1 MRILKGFKSRVL
13 KMRILKGLRACFSEM
28 RILKSLAIRAD
39 AKTKTP
45 AGMLALR
52 HLGTILPTRY
62 YTAGDTFRQ
71 GKTEEVSLAHDMSA
85 LLAREM
91 SAFQRRPRVNRS
103 PGGCRDE
110 VHQGRDGAGDEGA
123 GSDFA
128 GDQQADSLV

>member
-13 KMRILKGLRACFSEM
+13 KLRILKGLRASFSEM

-62 YTAGDTFRQ
+62 YTPGDTFCQ
-71 GKTEEVSLAHDMSA
+71 GKTEEAEWAEIVASIVQAYTC
-85 LLAREM
+85 
-91 SAFQRRPRVNRS
+91 NT
-103 PGGCRDE
+103 PGY
-110 VHQGRDGAGDEGA
+110 
-123 GSDFA
+123 
-128 GDQQADSLV
+128 